1 MWQKGEDT
9 MRRNLKT
16 PYGAFEVEEAYYNN
30 NGILYAK
37 VVVEYDQNG
46 TPRHPIPYDVNI
58 GECSEGGIICRGFPP
73 LTVPPPKA
81 TSLGGFSFEQHP
93 TISSFC

>member
-1 MWQKGEDT
+1 

-58 GECSEGGIICRGFPP
+58 GGSHMLSPGIPLERSINPHEREGNAQKEELYVEDFLR
-73 LTVPPPKA
+73 
-81 TSLGGFSFEQHP
+81 
-93 TISSFC
+93 